1 MWTMGHALLFLL
13 IGLCA
18 SVGLF
23 VLLGKLEQH
32 NEKDREQK

>member
-1 MWTMGHALLFLL
+1 MWTLGHALLFLF

-23 VLLGKLEQH
+23 VLLGKLEQQK
-32 NEKDREQK
+32 EKDK

>member
-1 MWTMGHALLFLL
+1 MWTLGHALLFLL

-23 VLLGKLEQH
+23 VLLGKLEKQK
-32 NEKDREQK
+32 EKDK